1 MYSNQDLID
10 IIDVFRTE
18 NDTETE
24 WLEFKSNYLSNEE
37 IGKYIS
43 ALSNG
48 AVLRGKPFAYL
59 IFGVDDKTHEVIGTS
74 FDYRKA
80 KQGNE
85 DLENWLK
92 HLVEPK
98 LGFTFYEVKYSALKK
113 LVVLEIPAAYIRPT
127 AFSGK
132 EYIREGSHLKGLFNH
147 PEIEQQLWFALNQVS
162 YEQATSPVQDL
173 HFKMLA
179 ILANSRGIDF
189 SEEKFTTLRMLD
201 ANGKFNNL
209 ARLLSDEN
217 HLIVKF
223 AVYKDSHMDFRVKK
237 EFSGSWIAML
247 DQVLEYV
254 NIYNDTSARVIGNS
268 ATRTEIQSYPDPS
281 LREIVVNAFSH
292 LDLTFPSDIKI
303 EFYPDRVEIASPGS
317 LYRTS
322 MREVFSG
329 RQSFRNPNL
338 VYVLNQFHYI
348 ENYAT
353 GLKKTTA
360 AYEEYGKKPVFES
373 TENFFTV
380 ILPNV
385 NIGVSKSAAD
395 KDSDEVVG
403 KVTGKVTGKVASKVA
418 GKVACKITDTQKK
431 VLDSIAKNPNITIAE
446 MVRSLQL
453 SDSGIR
459 KIISKLK
466 ALNYI
471 ERVGSDKTGYWK
483 VIKK

>member
-1 MYSNQDLID
+1 MYSNLDLID
-10 IIDVFRTE
+10 LVDVFRTE
-18 NDTETE
+18 NSSENE
-24 WLEFKSNYLSNEE
+24 WLEFKSNYLTNEE

-59 IFGVDDKTHEVIGTS
+59 IFGVDDKTHEVIGTT
-74 FDYRKA
+74 FDYRKT

-92 HLVEPK
+92 RLVEPK
-98 LGFTFYEVKYSALKK
+98 LAFTFYEVKYSALKK
-113 LVVLEIPAAYIRPT
+113 LVILEIPAAYIHPT
-127 AFSGK
+127 TFSGK
-132 EYIREGSHLKGLFNH
+132 EYVREGSYLKELFKH
-147 PEIEQQLWFALNQVS
+147 PEIEKQLWYALNQVS

-179 ILANSRGIDF
+179 IIANSRGVDF
-189 SEEKFTTLRMLD
+189 SEDKFATLRMLD

-223 AVYKDSHMDFRVKK
+223 AVYKDERMDFRVKK

-268 ATRTEIQSYPDPS
+268 ATRTETQSYPDPS
-281 LREIVVNAFSH
+281 LREIIVNAFSH

-322 MREVFSG
+322 MREVLNG

-338 VYVLNQFHYI
+338 VYVLNKFNYI

-353 GLKKTTA
+353 GLKKTLTAYA
-360 AYEEYGKKPVFES
+360 AYDKKPTYQP

-380 ILPNV
+380 ILPNINIAASEPV
-385 NIGVSKSAAD
+385 NGPVNEPVSEPVKLSISEQTVLELISNNPD
-395 KDSDEVVG
+395 
-403 KVTGKVTGKVASKVA
+403 
-418 GKVACKITDTQKK
+418 ITKED
-431 VLDSIAKNPNITIAE
+431 
-446 MVRSLQL
+446 
-453 SDSGIR
+453 
-459 KIISKLK
+459 ISKKTNKSLSSVKRWLVSLK
-466 ALNYI
+466 ESGYI

-483 VIKK
+483 IIKNK